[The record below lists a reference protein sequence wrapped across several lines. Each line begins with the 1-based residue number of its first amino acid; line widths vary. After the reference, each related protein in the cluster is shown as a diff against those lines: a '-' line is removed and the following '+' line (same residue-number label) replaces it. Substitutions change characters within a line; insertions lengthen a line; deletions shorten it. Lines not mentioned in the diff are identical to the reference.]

1 MEHGGRGWIRRVR
14 VERGGDRGSVGGTW
28 GEGRDTGSEGGTVE
42 GGIRGVWVE
51 HGVRGGIRGVRVEHE
66 GGGVKRGECIT
77 IISIYKR
84 GYFGISSNRIGSLS
98 LANRQSS
105 PPGSR
110 HNLLFCDSDRGG
122 NPANVSFS

>member
-1 MEHGGRGWIRRVR
+1 MRG
-14 VERGGDRGSVGGTW
+14 E
-28 GEGRDTGSEGGTVE
+28 
-42 GGIRGVWVE
+42 
-51 HGVRGGIRGVRVEHE
+51 
-66 GGGVKRGECIT
+66 GVKRGECIT